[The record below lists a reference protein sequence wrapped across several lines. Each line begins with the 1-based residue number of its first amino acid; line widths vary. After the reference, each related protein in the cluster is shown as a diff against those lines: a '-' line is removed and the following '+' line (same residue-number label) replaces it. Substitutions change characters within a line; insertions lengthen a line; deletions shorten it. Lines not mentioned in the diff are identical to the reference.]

1 MTKTQR
7 ELLMLVGIL
16 IVIGVILILRLGGN
30 GDIPDL
36 PPADTV
42 PSTTR
47 TATSGS
53 AGDPGSLLITQAPME
68 MLNPALSDSAVT
80 ARITTGRIRDPFAT
94 NRRTNTRVPTTTTT
108 TQQTTQQ
115 TTTREPEMRENIHTE
130 WPEGVR
136 YDLLISRTG
145 RPGEYSVLFN
155 DQPVLVGEVI
165 PGTRWNNIPETE
177 WKLLEATPLRIVI
190 QREVHTT
197 EIWEVSTYRYV
208 IRPSMESFR

>member
-16 IVIGVILILRLGGN
+16 IVIGVILVIRLSGN

-36 PPADTV
+36 PPAGTV
-42 PSTTR
+42 TSTTR
-47 TATSGS
+47 TATQGS

-68 MLNPALSDSAVT
+68 MLNPALSDSAVA
-80 ARITTGRIRDPFAT
+80 ARITAGRIRDPFAT
-94 NRRTNTRVPTTTTT
+94 TRRSNTRVPPVQPPTQPT
-108 TQQTTQQ
+108 TQP
-115 TTTREPEMRENIHTE
+115 TTTRAPDRREITLTE
-130 WPEGVR
+130 WPDGVN
-136 YDLLISRTG
+136 YDMVMSRPG

-165 PGTRWNNIPETE
+165 PGTMWNTIPETE

-190 QREVHTT
+190 QREVKTT

-208 IRPSMESFR
+208 IRPSMESF